1 MTNWIFFLAG
11 ALVGIA
17 GGGFVVSALCR
28 ALYRARLAAQ
38 QEVFAAR
45 QQELDRHAAEI
56 EKLRNQQAE
65 QLKLEL
71 KALSDKIFEEKSVKL
86 NAANKEQLSALM
98 DPFKE
103 KLQEFKKSVDES
115 RGKNIELH
123 AALRTELA
131 RMMTETGKLGNEAK
145 MLTNA
150 LRGEQ
155 KTQGD
160 WGEMIL
166 DDLLQ
171 RSGLKNGVHYE
182 CQKTMRDADGA
193 LLKNDTANL
202 LRPDVIVHYPDG
214 KDVVIDSKVSL
225 TNYISYM
232 NEEDPE
238 NRETAL
244 KNHLKSVRSHVDE
257 LAKKNYASF
266 VPETGHES
274 CGFTVMFIPNEGSF
288 QLAMIHDPE
297 LWVYAFNRKIL
308 IVSPVNLM
316 ALLQLI
322 EIAWTREDQSRNQQ
336 EILKT
341 GAQLLER
348 LYAFYEEFDNI
359 GKQLDAARGAF
370 DNAAHRLKESERA
383 RSVVSAGE
391 KLKKLGVKMSK
402 EKKLP
407 QSLELPESEEN

>member
-1 MTNWIFFLAG
+1 MIQQIFFFAG
-11 ALVGIA
+11 IVT
-17 GGGFVVSALCR
+17 GGVSVLLLCR
-28 ALYRARLAAQ
+28 VFYRAKLRAQ
-38 QEVFAAR
+38 QQLFDTR
-45 QQELDRHAAEI
+45 QQDADRHAAEL
-56 EKLRNQQAE
+56 EKLRIAQGE
-65 QLKLEL
+65 QLKLEI
-71 KALSDKIFEEKSVKL
+71 KALSEKIFEEKSVKL
-86 NAANKEQLSALM
+86 NAANKEQLAALI

-123 AALRTELA
+123 TALRTELA

-145 MLTNA
+145 MLTTA

-166 DDLLQ
+166 DDLLS

-182 CQKTMRDADGA
+182 CQKTMRGADGV
-193 LLKNDTANL
+193 LLKNETDNL

-214 KDVVIDSKVSL
+214 RDVVIDSKVSL
-225 TNYISYM
+225 TNYVVYM
-232 NEEDPE
+232 NEENE
-238 NRETAL
+238 EKRAEAL
-244 KNHLKSVRSHVDE
+244 KNHLKSVRAHVDE
-257 LAKKNYASF
+257 LAKKNYAAF
-266 VPETGHES
+266 VPETGRES

-288 QLAMIHDPE
+288 QLAMIHDPG
-297 LWVYAFNRKIL
+297 LWVSAFKQKIL

-348 LYAFYEEFDNI
+348 LYAFYEEFDAI
-359 GKQLDAARGAF
+359 GRQLDQARNAF
-370 DNAAHRLKESERA
+370 DNAAHRLKEGERT

-391 KLKKLGVKMSK
+391 KLKKLGVKMGK
-402 EKKLP
+402 EKALP
-407 QSLELPESEEN
+407 KNLELPESGEM